1 MSLENPYQ
9 PPETNS
15 SITEEPENQDQN
27 RLQKIA
33 SAQRQVN
40 YAVLLYLGFMP
51 LNIVLSDLAAQ
62 FPLAVI
68 ILPVSILIV
77 FLFGI
82 ISVYRLA
89 AIFRGPIVAVF
100 YVLGFLVPLL
110 GLLLLVS
117 ISGKATKELRKNGIK
132 VGLLGANPNT
142 I

>member
-1 MSLENPYQ
+1 MSSENPYQ

-15 SITEEPENQDQN
+15 SITEEPENQDQD
-27 RLQKIA
+27 RLRKIA

-40 YAVLLYLGFMP
+40 IAVLLYLGFMP
-51 LNIVLSDLAAQ
+51 LNIVFSELAAQ

-68 ILPVSILIV
+68 LLPISILIV

-117 ISGKATKELRKNGIK
+117 ISGKATKELRNNGIK

>member
-1 MSLENPYQ
+1 MSSENPYR

-15 SITEEPENQDQN
+15 SITEEPENQDQD
-27 RLQKIA
+27 RLRKIA

-40 YAVLLYLGFMP
+40 IAVLLYLGFMP
-51 LNIVLSDLAAQ
+51 LNIVFSELAAQ

-68 ILPVSILIV
+68 LLPISILIV

-117 ISGKATKELRKNGIK
+117 ISGKATKELRNNGIK